1 MDNKILEEIEKLCS
15 SFDSTDN
22 YLIKGFI
29 WNILGYL
36 KEEYPNKSLI
46 NSIYNVINSKVDLI
60 SIEIRKAELEW
71 KNKTNKYI
79 RDTSFFWN
87 ENISSIDIN
96 SDCSHN
102 ILNDLAKRSLL
113 FIFESFLSDLDNKLY
128 SFYQEMQNENRIILG
143 HNNMTI
149 HTSVNNYKTLI
160 IINELHNL
168 LDLLVFSH
176 EIGHAYY
183 IYLNKISV
191 IDEMDIYNNIKG
203 EIPAKIM
210 EIKFINYLSKMMVI
224 EPSKI
229 LQNEFDINMHLS
241 SLRRDDYDSLRY
253 LIGAYMAKNINND
266 INITD
271 YFKKIYEN
279 NVYSLIIGL
288 NNENENRK
296 VLKK

>member
-1 MDNKILEEIEKLCS
+1 MDNKILEELEELCS

-29 WNILGYL
+29 WNIFDYL
-36 KEEYPNKSLI
+36 RREYSNKSLI
-46 NSIYNVINSKVDLI
+46 SSMHNVINSKMDLI
-60 SIEIRKAELEW
+60 SIELRKAELEW

-87 ENISSIDIN
+87 ENISNIDIN

-102 ILNDLAKRSLL
+102 ILNDLEKKSLL

-128 SFYQEMQNENRIILG
+128 SFYQEMQNENRIIFG

-253 LIGAYMAKNINND
+253 LIGAYMAKNINLDN
-266 INITD
+266 NITD

>member
-1 MDNKILEEIEKLCS
+1 MDNKILEELEELCS

-29 WNILGYL
+29 WNIFDYL
-36 KEEYPNKSLI
+36 RREYSNKSLI
-46 NSIYNVINSKVDLI
+46 SSMHNVINSKVDLI

-253 LIGAYMAKNINND
+253 LIGAYMAKNINLDN
-266 INITD
+266 NITD